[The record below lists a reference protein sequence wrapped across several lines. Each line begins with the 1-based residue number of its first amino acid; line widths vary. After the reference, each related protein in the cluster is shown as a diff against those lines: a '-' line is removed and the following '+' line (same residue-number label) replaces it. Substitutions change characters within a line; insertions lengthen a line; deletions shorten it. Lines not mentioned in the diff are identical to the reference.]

1 MDGCLF
7 CKILHG
13 EIPSKQVYEDEFT
26 YAFHDISPQAKAHA
40 LVIPKKHVSGLSQ
53 AEALSDT
60 ELAACLR
67 ACRKVAAALGIDKS
81 GYRVVSNCG
90 PDACQTVDHLHFHII
105 GGNALSSRM
114 A

>member
-7 CKILHG
+7 CKILNG
-13 EIPSKQVYEDEFT
+13 EIPAKKVYEDEFT
-26 YAFHDISPQAKAHA
+26 YAFHDISPQARAHA
-40 LVIPKKHVSGLSQ
+40 LVIPKKHVSGLS
-53 AEALSDT
+53 AAGGMTDT

-67 ACRKVAAALGIDKS
+67 ACHKVAVELGIDKS

-90 PDACQTVDHLHFHII
+90 SDACQTVEHLHFHVI
-105 GGNALSSRM
+105 GGNALSPRM